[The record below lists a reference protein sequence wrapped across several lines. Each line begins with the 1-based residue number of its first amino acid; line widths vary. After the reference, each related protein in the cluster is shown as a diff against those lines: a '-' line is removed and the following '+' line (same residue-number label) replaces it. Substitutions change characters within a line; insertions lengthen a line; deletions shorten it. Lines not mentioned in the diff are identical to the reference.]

1 MEEKKYEEPGFFTRI
16 YREFVKKDATPK
28 EEKAIRIGILGAAN
42 IAPFALIKPASQ
54 MNNVTIVSVAARDP
68 KKAEEFARKHEI
80 PNTHPDYQSLLQD
93 PNIDAIYNPLPNGLH
108 FEWTKRALEAG
119 KHVLLE
125 KPSCSNA
132 DQTRELVKLAKEKN
146 LVLLEACHYKHHPAL
161 QRLTEVLRSGEIGKV
176 QNVELNMTFPKFFP
190 DTDIRFDYG
199 LGGGSFMDEGCYVT
213 SFSRLV
219 VGEEPT
225 SVLKAEP
232 TVLKPNIDIEMKATY
247 KFPGGA
253 TADVHTAFN
262 SSWMNPNGWIPRAVI
277 TGDKGKIEF
286 TNWLVP
292 HAYHSLTVTP
302 EGKSSR
308 TEKVYKEGWSTY
320 RYQLEAFADKL
331 SGKEP
336 KSWISAEDSIGNIAS
351 IDMVYEKSGLG
362 RRE

>member
-176 QNVELNMTFPKFFP
+176 QV
-190 DTDIRFDYG
+190 
-199 LGGGSFMDEGCYVT
+199 
-213 SFSRLV
+213 SRIERNSCV
-219 VGEEPT
+219 F
-225 SVLKAEP
+225 LKEILYR
-232 TVLKPNIDIEMKATY
+232 TW
-247 KFPGGA
+247 
-253 TADVHTAFN
+253 N
-262 SSWMNPNGWIPRAVI
+262 S
-277 TGDKGKIEF
+277 T
-286 TNWLVP
+286 
-292 HAYHSLTVTP
+292 
-302 EGKSSR
+302 
-308 TEKVYKEGWSTY
+308 
-320 RYQLEAFADKL
+320 
-331 SGKEP
+331 
-336 KSWISAEDSIGNIAS
+336 
-351 IDMVYEKSGLG
+351 
-362 RRE
+362 